1 MPLQH
6 QRIYIIRRIFQTVLV
21 QHPRAFCQAH
31 TCQTVILRH
40 NQVPGLTRLT
50 SAKSTLSAPLSNT
63 SVCAPSR
70 SIRWDVSHRI
80 TTGTPFF
87 PCAPQGQIDSPG
99 SRLHRSKLSCAY
111 SPSLIV
117 LCFGLIIVP
126 CSRCAFQ
133 HARGTHS
140 RRTAKAWEAFRRPPE
155 KPPVPYY
162 SKSAALFLQFGL
174 HLGQRLFFQIVEK
187 FGTDELQHLPHPLGK
202 LHRSF
207 PESADLPRQCIL
219 PEKPVLSIQMLEDR
233 YALENHL
240 LDAVHHGDAEL
251 AMQALQ
257 SFRGVTIPGRK
268 GSYQDHHHPFPRRCP
283 ECPATQGG
291 RAGRGA
297 RLLP

>member
-40 NQVPGLTRLT
+40 NQVPGPHSVDECKIHTVSAFVKYQRL
-50 SAKSTLSAPLSNT
+50 
-63 SVCAPSR
+63 CPSR

-87 PCAPQGQIDSPG
+87 PALRKSDRPPG

-140 RRTAKAWEAFRRPPE
+140 RRTAKAWEAFRRPRKNLPCLITVNQ
-155 KPPVPYY
+155 PRFSFSSV
-162 SKSAALFLQFGL
+162 SIWASV
-174 HLGQRLFFQIVEK
+174 FFQIVEK

-257 SFRGVTIPGRK
+257 
-268 GSYQDHHHPFPRRCP
+268 
-283 ECPATQGG
+283 
-291 RAGRGA
+291 RAA
-297 RLLP
+297 